1 MKLAVLSMALL
12 FGSSA
17 AAAQATIPEQF
28 VLHGSSGC
36 PVSMGLNQATGGRV
50 RLAGNGQVRR
60 LFETRLQLV
69 LSRAS
74 QVRSFPASIQSAEV
88 TVHGYNSSK
97 PGFELVY
104 PGDTPAAQS
113 LLVRFNSA
121 GNGRVYS
128 DFVVRGLA
136 SAGWLEIDSL
146 AFANGS
152 VWKPMQGETC
162 AVAPNMFQLIEQS
175 DAAGR

>member
-1 MKLAVLSMALL
+1 MKLSVLSIALL
-12 FGSSA
+12 LGSCA
-17 AAAQATIPEQF
+17 AAAQTTPPEQF

-36 PVSMGLNQATGGRV
+36 PVSMGLNQANANKV
-50 RLAGNGQVRR
+50 QLAGNGQGRSQI
-60 LFETRLQLV
+60 ETRLLLV

-74 QVRSFPASIQSAEV
+74 QVRTLPARITSAKV

-97 PGFELVY
+97 PGLELIY
-104 PGDTPAAQS
+104 PGNAPIAQS
-113 LLVRFNSA
+113 LPVKFSSA

-146 AFANGS
+146 AFADGS
-152 VWKPMQGETC
+152 SWAPTTGQMC
-162 AVAPNMFQLIEQS
+162 AVMPNMFQLVGQS
-175 DAAGR
+175 GTDAR

>member
-1 MKLAVLSMALL
+1 MKFAVLSIALL
-12 FGSSA
+12 FGACA
-17 AAAQATIPEQF
+17 AAAQAAIPGQF
-28 VLHGSSGC
+28 VLHGSFGC
-36 PVSMGLNQATGGRV
+36 PVSMGLNQATGSEV
-50 RLAGNGQVRR
+50 QLAGNGQGRT

-74 QVRSFPASIQSAEV
+74 QIRSFPASIKSAEV

-104 PGDTPAAQS
+104 PGDAPVAQS
-113 LLVRFNSA
+113 LLVRFISA

-146 AFANGS
+146 TFANGN

-162 AVAPNMFQLIEQS
+162 AVVPNMFQLIEQS
-175 DAAGR
+175 DAAGH